1 MKVVVNDE
9 NNIVV
14 YINNFH
20 VDKVIFKEKEEL
32 EKYFLQLF
40 NRLKKFYRII
50 LQGYYD
56 IKVYI
61 DKFYGIIIQMKR
73 DSIDYCDYFGN
84 QIDMRIT
91 IEDNDSFL
99 YHIDDIFSI
108 DSKILKKV
116 NIIRY
121 KNNFYVKIIK
131 PLENMEFAKLLENS
145 TIIYDYEVNNVLK
158 KGKPLNVFS

>member
-9 NNIVV
+9 NNIIV

-91 IEDNDSFL
+91 IEDNDSFYIIL
-99 YHIDDIFSI
+99 MIYLVL
-108 DSKILKKV
+108 ILK
-116 NIIRY
+116 Y
-121 KNNFYVKIIK
+121 
-131 PLENMEFAKLLENS
+131 
-145 TIIYDYEVNNVLK
+145 
-158 KGKPLNVFS
+158 

>member
-1 MKVVVNDE
+1 
-9 NNIVV
+9 
-14 YINNFH
+14 
-20 VDKVIFKEKEEL
+20 
-32 EKYFLQLF
+32 
-40 NRLKKFYRII
+40 
-50 LQGYYD
+50 
-56 IKVYI
+56 
-61 DKFYGIIIQMKR
+61 
-73 DSIDYCDYFGN
+73 
-84 QIDMRIT
+84 MRIT